1 MNIVFIYVNENVMR
15 FILSHLSTEWVFNEL
30 LKCSSN
36 LAHMFNE
43 SSLKDHQLLKLWTK
57 LIVLSFMTV
66 IQCNLSIFIQ
76 EIFFI
81 YWVVRVSI
89 NEIIKIVDDALNS
102 LLFL

>member
-1 MNIVFIYVNENVMR
+1 MNIVFAYVDRNVTR
-15 FILSHLSTEWVFNEL
+15 FISLHFLTEWMFNEL
-30 LKCSSN
+30 LKCSLN
-36 LAHMFNE
+36 LTHMFNE
-43 SSLKDHQLLKLWTK
+43 SSLKDHQLLELWTK
-57 LIVLSFMTV
+57 LIVLSFTTV

-89 NEIIKIVDDALNS
+89 NEIIKIVNDILDF